1 MYLRETL
8 RVRPSWLD
16 WRRRNVRDTV
26 VILGGMIGAFAF
38 FDLGEGFQAL
48 ADFAKEYADWGA
60 DDAFFLFFLLSIAL
74 VIYSLRRLQDL
85 SSEVEGRQAAE
96 EKARNLVATERL
108 RNETAEGER
117 RQIIEKKRILNELAD
132 GFEKAIG
139 NIVETVSATSAELQ
153 AAALALANTADATQQ
168 LSAQVATAAQDA
180 SSSVQSVAD
189 ATGKLGSSVAQIGR
203 QVRKSS
209 QISSDA
215 VSQALKTDAGIAELS
230 EATDKIGEVTNLITA
245 ITGQTHLL
253 ALNATIEAARAG
265 ESGRGFAIV
274 AQEVKALSAKIAMAT
289 TEIGALVG
297 GIQAATRDSVDAIKG
312 IGSTIGGISEI
323 ASAITV
329 AVEAQDV
336 ATQEIAQNVQNAAQ
350 RTSQVAIN
358 IGDVDR
364 GATETKSASAQV
376 LSSAMSLSHESGR
389 LKAEVNGFLTT
400 IRAA

>member
-1 MYLRETL
+1 
-8 RVRPSWLD
+8 
-16 WRRRNVRDTV
+16 
-26 VILGGMIGAFAF
+26 
-38 FDLGEGFQAL
+38 
-48 ADFAKEYADWGA
+48 
-60 DDAFFLFFLLSIAL
+60 LLSIAL
-74 VIYSLRRLQDL
+74 VIYSLRRLRDL

-253 ALNATIEAARAG
+253 ALNATIEAARAVRAD
-265 ESGRGFAIV
+265 E
-274 AQEVKALSAKIAMAT
+274 ALRLSHRRSRHYRQRSPWRPLRSARSSAAFRR
-289 TEIGALVG
+289 
-297 GIQAATRDSVDAIKG
+297 QPATR
-312 IGSTIGGISEI
+312 
-323 ASAITV
+323 
-329 AVEAQDV
+329 
-336 ATQEIAQNVQNAAQ
+336 
-350 RTSQVAIN
+350 
-358 IGDVDR
+358 
-364 GATETKSASAQV
+364 
-376 LSSAMSLSHESGR
+376 
-389 LKAEVNGFLTT
+389 
-400 IRAA
+400 